1 MGRLF
6 FIISFFVI
14 NSIYAET
21 VKISFSSKQKN
32 ENTIEF
38 PNNQGIV
45 FNWTSS
51 NTFTSNVGLFGSS
64 ECTGTMEINA
74 KGQINKQFITCKGI
88 AKNDFLFGLFMMIL
102 EEIWMQR

>member
-6 FIISFFVI
+6 LIISFFFI

-21 VKISFSSKQKN
+21 VKMSFGGKQKI

-64 ECTGTMEINA
+64 ECTGTMELN
-74 KGQINKQFITCKGI
+74 G
-88 AKNDFLFGLFMMIL
+88 
-102 EEIWMQR
+102 